1 MRILLINPPH
11 SSIGSRLAG
20 EHLPPLGLLSIGG
33 PLIDRGHEVQL
44 LDADYAAM
52 RSDEILAD
60 ALKYAPEL
68 IMFGHSGSTSA
79 QPVISRISKLIH
91 KQNNSIR
98 IILGG
103 VFPTY
108 HWREILEADPQIDCI
123 VCGEGEEIIVNLVE
137 AIESGFPLEQVRG
150 IAIRSKGVPSRTPAA
165 PVIENL
171 DALRVGW
178 ELMGGTHYTYWGKQK
193 AVVIQF
199 SRGCPHSCSYCRQR
213 LFWKKW
219 RHRDPQLLADEI
231 EMLNKKYGVE
241 VINFADENP
250 AADQRAWVEFLE
262 ALIRKNLNLI
272 LVGSIRA
279 DSIVRD
285 AKYLHLYKKAGFE
298 RLLLG
303 IENYDEVVLKRINKG
318 TSTFK
323 DREAIQLLRK
333 HDILSMAT
341 YVVGFGEE
349 RTRDFYRG
357 LRQLLA
363 YDPDQ
368 IQLLYVTPHRW
379 TPFFE
384 EVRYKEIVQADQE
397 KWDYKHQ
404 VIEMKHLQP
413 WRVILYVKLI
423 EAIMQLRLSALKRLF
438 FHRDARLRDAMR
450 WYTNIGRRVWFS
462 EWFQFLFK
470 DKPKNHGRKLS
481 DFWRSY

>member
-52 RSDEILAD
+52 RSDEILAET
-60 ALKYAPEL
+60 LKYAPEL
-68 IMFGHSGSTSA
+68 VMFGHSGSTSA

-199 SRGCPHSCSYCRQR
+199 SRGCPHSCSYCGQR

-262 ALIRKNLNLI
+262 ALIR
-272 LVGSIRA
+272 
-279 DSIVRD
+279 
-285 AKYLHLYKKAGFE
+285 
-298 RLLLG
+298 
-303 IENYDEVVLKRINKG
+303 
-318 TSTFK
+318 
-323 DREAIQLLRK
+323 
-333 HDILSMAT
+333 
-341 YVVGFGEE
+341 
-349 RTRDFYRG
+349 
-357 LRQLLA
+357 
-363 YDPDQ
+363 
-368 IQLLYVTPHRW
+368 
-379 TPFFE
+379 
-384 EVRYKEIVQADQE
+384 
-397 KWDYKHQ
+397 
-404 VIEMKHLQP
+404 
-413 WRVILYVKLI
+413 
-423 EAIMQLRLSALKRLF
+423 
-438 FHRDARLRDAMR
+438 
-450 WYTNIGRRVWFS
+450 
-462 EWFQFLFK
+462 
-470 DKPKNHGRKLS
+470 
-481 DFWRSY
+481 